1 MFIVN
6 GNTFYHKRNN
16 TKNMYHYN
24 YTEKK
29 YIYVQNA
36 CQIFTPKKKREENK
50 HDGRNKEQRGGSVSI

>member
-1 MFIVN
+1 
-6 GNTFYHKRNN
+6 
-16 TKNMYHYN
+16 MYHYN

-50 HDGRNKEQRGGSVSI
+50 HDGRNKEQRGGSVII